1 MSNTDSEAAPGLSRT
16 AAFALAAAAG
26 LAVANIYYNQPM
38 LEVIER
44 DLPGAA
50 TAAIPTATQLG
61 YAAGLLLLVPLG
73 DIVERRGLIVAHFVA
88 LAAALVFAA
97 MAPGG
102 FALAAASLAI
112 GALAA
117 VAQQVV
123 PFAAH
128 LAGPAKRGAAVGFVL
143 SGLLAGILLSRTLAG
158 FVATH
163 AGWREMF
170 WLAVPLALAAA
181 LALRFLL
188 PRSVPEAPLP
198 YFAALRSMVTLWI
211 EFAPLRRA
219 AATQAALFACFTLF
233 WTVLPFRLATPEF
246 GLGADI
252 AGLFGLIGMIGVLA
266 APIVGRFVDKRGS
279 AATVVI
285 GALMTLASWLVF
297 GGWTAIPGMVIGV
310 VLLDLGLQSAL
321 IANQH
326 IVFALRPAARSRINT
341 VLMSSMF
348 IGGAAGS
355 ALGVAAW
362 NAGGWFHVSALGIG
376 FGAVA
381 VAIQILAFRRRVA

>member
-1 MSNTDSEAAPGLSRT
+1 MSNIDSEAAPGLSRT

-44 DLPGAA
+44 ELPGAA

-73 DIVERRGLIVAHFVA
+73 DIVERRGLIVAHFLA

-97 MAPGG
+97 VAPSGL
-102 FALAAASLAI
+102 ALAAASLAI

-143 SGLLAGILLSRTLAG
+143 SGLLTGILLSRTLAG

-188 PRSVPEAPLP
+188 PRSVPDSSLP
-198 YFAALRSMVTLWI
+198 YPSALRSIGALWF

-219 AATQAALFACFTLF
+219 ALTQAALFACFTLF
-233 WTVLPFRLATPEF
+233 WTVLPFRLAAPEF
-246 GLGADI
+246 GMGADI
-252 AGLFGLIGMIGVLA
+252 AGLFGLIGLIGVLA
-266 APIVGRFVDKRGS
+266 APIVGRFVDRRGS
-279 AATVVI
+279 AATVLM
-285 GALMTLASWLVF
+285 GAIVTLVSWLVF
-297 GGWTAIPGMVIGV
+297 AGWAAIPGMIVGV

-341 VLMSSMF
+341 VLMSAMF
-348 IGGAAGS
+348 LGGAAGS

-362 NAGGWFHVSALGIG
+362 NAGGWFYVSTIGIG

-381 VAIQILAFRRRVA
+381 AAIQILAFRRRVA